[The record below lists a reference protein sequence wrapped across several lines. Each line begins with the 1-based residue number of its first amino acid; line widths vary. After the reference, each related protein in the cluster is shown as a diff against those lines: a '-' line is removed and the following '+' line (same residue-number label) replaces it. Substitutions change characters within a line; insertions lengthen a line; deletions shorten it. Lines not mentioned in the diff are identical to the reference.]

1 VIIGAPDEVVEQLT
15 TVATDLNV
23 GHLMMLL
30 QFGSMGKELAK
41 DNTKLFSEKVM
52 PRLRGLFSAWE
63 DTWWPAPMAPSERA
77 APTPFHAPAIAAEEQ
92 KRHLP
97 RPARLE
103 NKKRGGECDEIRARN
118 CIAGGR
124 LGSVP

>member
-1 VIIGAPDEVVEQLT
+1 MIIGAPDKVVEQLT

-77 APTPFHAPAIAAEEQ
+77 APTPCHAPAIAA
-92 KRHLP
+92 
-97 RPARLE
+97 A
-103 NKKRGGECDEIRARN
+103 
-118 CIAGGR
+118 
-124 LGSVP
+124 